1 VGVGEVEVP
10 YKVGQVESRWSPAE
24 FATAGTDMKQFGESD
39 LSNLELPGCVLLDK
53 FPDCTP
59 SLLQTSSVSNPGRNL
74 TDPDPDPD
82 PDPDLTLEFGKGTR
96 PDPSTPGPAKWTQRG
111 GARAWTPFP
120 STSAEPA
127 PTSGEK
133 MARPNKYLKS
143 SVSVQYRRE

>member
-82 PDPDLTLEFGKGTR
+82 PDLTLEFGKAGPR
-96 PDPSTPGPAKWTQRG
+96 PRG
-111 GARAWTPFP
+111 DQAGSIHSWAGKVDATGRSEGLDSISFNFSGASPDLW
-120 STSAEPA
+120 
-127 PTSGEK
+127 GK
-133 MARPNKYLKS
+133 NGQAR
-143 SVSVQYRRE
+143 